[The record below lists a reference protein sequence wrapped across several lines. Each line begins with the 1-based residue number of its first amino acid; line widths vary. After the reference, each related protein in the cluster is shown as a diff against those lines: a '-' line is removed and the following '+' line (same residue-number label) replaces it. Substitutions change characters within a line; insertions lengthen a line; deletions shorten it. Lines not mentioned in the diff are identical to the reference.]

1 MSGPPSDSLGRAPA
15 AASDRRSTDRG
26 GAHSARL
33 PPRRVAGR
41 MAAALLSILVSVAI
55 FLQFLDLA
63 ATGVELW
70 TRARALVSMVAI
82 YLFGLGELIVV
93 CAIWFGYRRAAR
105 YGRLRAAVRKV
116 TLLEGIVALAYLPL
130 RLLVY
135 LPLLL
140 AYDDRPIAAFRLL
153 DLLQAALGAIL
164 VAIAL
169 AVPRRPRPSPSE

>member
-1 MSGPPSDSLGRAPA
+1 MKAK
-15 AASDRRSTDRG
+15 
-26 GAHSARL
+26 L
-33 PPRRVAGR
+33 PPRRGAGR
-41 MAAALLSILVSVAI
+41 MAAVLLSILLSVAI

-70 TRARALVSMVAI
+70 THTRALVSMVAI
-82 YLFGLGELIVV
+82 YLFGFGELIVV

-140 AYDDRPIAAFRLL
+140 EYGDRPLAAFRLL
-153 DLLQAALGAIL
+153 DLLQGALGAIL
-164 VAIAL
+164 VAIAV
-169 AVPRRPRPSPSE
+169 AIPGRARPSPSAGV

>member
-1 MSGPPSDSLGRAPA
+1 MK
-15 AASDRRSTDRG
+15 ASV
-26 GAHSARL
+26 
-33 PPRRVAGR
+33 PPRSVAGR

-70 TRARALVSMVAI
+70 THTRALVSMVAI

-105 YGRLRAAVRKV
+105 HGRLRAAMRKV

-130 RLLVY
+130 RLLVH

-140 AYDDRPIAAFRLL
+140 TYGDRPIAAFRLL
-153 DLLQAALGAIL
+153 DLLQAALGVIL

-169 AVPRRPRPSPSE
+169 TVPRRPRRSPPYRPP